1 MVGKKKLLLL
11 MLLLMLFVILSPR
24 SMRLSPGPRSGG
36 MMGYGAMGSGKRGL
50 NGPKMGE
57 KMFWKVGLYWE

>member
-1 MVGKKKLLLL
+1 M
-11 MLLLMLFVILSPR
+11 I
-24 SMRLSPGPRSGG
+24 
-36 MMGYGAMGSGKRGL
+36 GYGAMGSGKRGL